1 MFRATQAVMTKTAHF
16 GSHSSKSGKG
26 LITEAAQEFREAS
39 GAAKTPTGKR
49 MGGRVVSQKYSP
61 LGSKNDGNMHD
72 LDQRH
77 VKSPQRRGMS
87 SSSWNTERLERM
99 KQTAQK
105 RRAGERESEVFPPTR
120 WEQILS
126 KKSTK
131 QTDTDLKLQ
140 ELVQRVEATRKTQAS
155 SNAQAR

>member
-1 MFRATQAVMTKTAHF
+1 MTKTAHF
-16 GSHSSKSGKG
+16 GSHSKGGKG

-39 GAAKTPTGKR
+39 GAAKTPAGKR
-49 MGGRVVSQKYSP
+49 LGGKVVAQKYSP
-61 LGSKNDGNMHD
+61 LSSKNESMHD
-72 LDQRH
+72 LDRNH
-77 VKSPQRRGMS
+77 VKGPQRRGLS
-87 SSSWNTERLERM
+87 SSSWDADRLKCM
-99 KQTAQK
+99 QQTAEK
-105 RRAGERESEVFPPTR
+105 RRSGQRETEVFPPTR

-140 ELVQRVEATRKTQAS
+140 ELVQRVEATRKMSS